1 MNCTM
6 MHGSTNIKMSI
17 PSVYLILKQYIN
29 TMVTTVSLQLSTVIN
44 CVSAL
49 SIHGNLFSC
58 LGVQIVDYKVVSVFT
73 RICSASAPN
82 DWR

>member
-6 MHGSTNIKMSI
+6 MYGSTNIKMPV
-17 PSVYLILKQYIN
+17 PSGYLILKQYIN
-29 TMVTTVSLQLSTVIN
+29 TMVTTVSLQLSIVIN

-49 SIHGNLFSC
+49 SIRCNLFGC
-58 LGVQIVDYKVVSVFT
+58 LGVQIIDYKVVSVFT
-73 RICSASAPN
+73 WVCSASAPN